1 MRLTE
6 IIQVKKSKE
15 LSKVC
20 HVAKNLYNLANW
32 YFRQD
37 FFNLN
42 NFLSYYDLDF
52 ILNDKEVYKNLPSQ
66 TSQQILKLIDKNW
79 KSYFKALREYKQDFK
94 KFKKKPRIPGYKKKN
109 GESIVIFTNQQCK
122 IKEGYLYF
130 PKKVNLEPIKTRIIE
145 KLNQVRILPKG
156 MCYII
161 EIVYEKEEQDLKLNK
176 EHILSIDL
184 GLNNLITA
192 VNNNG
197 CKPFIIKGGMIK
209 SINQYYNKQLAYF
222 RSIENKKGNFTD
234 TKRIKKLHLI
244 RNNKIKTL
252 FHRISK
258 NIIGYCIQNDI
269 GTITIGYNK
278 GWKQNINIG
287 KRNTQNFV
295 QIPLLKLVKQIEYKS
310 ELIGIKVKEIGESY
324 TSKCSFLDNEEIKHH
339 DKYLGKRISRG
350 LFRTSNGV
358 IINADVNGA
367 YNIMKKAF
375 PNSISVDGIEAFG
388 LMPQILRQNIVDNS
402 ICNKMS
408 IV

>member
-20 HVAKNLYNLANW
+20 HIAKNLYNLANW

>member
-310 ELIGIKVKEIGESY
+310 ELIGIKVNEIGESY

>member
-130 PKKVNLEPIKTRIIE
+130 PKKINLEPIKIRIRE

>member
-20 HVAKNLYNLANW
+20 HLAKNLYNLANW

-37 FFNLN
+37 LFNLN

-52 ILNDKEVYKNLPSQ
+52 ILKDKEAYKNLPSQ
-66 TSQQILKLIDKNW
+66 TSQQILKLVVRNW
-79 KSYFKALREYKQDFK
+79 KSYFRALREYKRDFK
-94 KFKKKPRIPGYKKKN
+94 KFKRKPKIPRYKKKN

-130 PKKVNLEPIKTRIIE
+130 SKRANLDPIKTRIKE
-145 KLNQVRILPKG
+145 KLNQVRIIPLGIK
-156 MCYII
+156 YKV
-161 EIVYEKEEQDLKLNK
+161 EIVYKKEEKDLELDK

-197 CKPFIIKGGMIK
+197 CNPFIVKGGMIK
-209 SINQYYNKQLAYF
+209 SINQFYNKQLAYF

-234 TKRIKKLHLI
+234 TKRMKNLHLK
-244 RNNKIKTL
+244 RNNKLTTL

-258 NIIGYCIQNDI
+258 NIIKYCIQNDI
-269 GTITIGYNK
+269 GTIIIGYNM
-278 GWKQNINIG
+278 GWKQKINIG
-287 KRNTQNFV
+287 KRNNQNFV
-295 QIPLLKLVKQIEYKS
+295 QVPLLKLVKQIEYKAN
-310 ELIGIKVKEIGESY
+310 LIGIQAKRIDESY
-324 TSKCSFLDNEEIKHH
+324 TSKCSFLDNEPIEKHE
-339 DKYLGKRISRG
+339 KYLGKRISRG
-350 LFRTSNGV
+350 LFRTFNGK
-358 IINADVNGA
+358 ILNADVNGA

-375 PNSISVDGIEAFG
+375 PNSVSVDGIEAFG
-388 LMPQILRQNIVDNS
+388 LMPQILQQNIVDNS
-402 ICNKMS
+402 ICDKMS